1 MKVNVINKV
10 KKEINVTINDV
21 EDGVEI
27 IIDNM
32 TNMVQLSELKLWDVF
47 YDSDGE
53 SWVVTDIFNDSVE
66 ITKSHLLQ
74 KAMFFGKSNNYAES
88 NCREFLNTEYVKE
101 VERKFGSENILKHEV
116 DLTSMDGFTDYGTV
130 EDTVSIRTFDQYR
143 KQALHFELEENCME
157 WLVTPNQTVARG
169 DTSCVQVVRTD
180 GGVRYGVCGW
190 GGGSVRPVLHLKSSI
205 FVSMRKPND

>member
-32 TNMVQLSELKLWDVF
+32 TSMVQLSELKLWDVF
-47 YDSDGE
+47 YDSDGD
-53 SWVVTDIFNDSVE
+53 SWVVTDIFDDSMEV
-66 ITKSHLLQ
+66 TKAHLLQ
-74 KAMFFGKSNNYAES
+74 KTMSFGKSNNYAES
-88 NCREFLNTEYVKE
+88 NCRKFLNTEYIKD
-101 VERKFGSENILKHEV
+101 VERKFGEENVLKHSV

-130 EDTVSIRTFDQYR
+130 EDMVSIRTFDQYR
-143 KQALHFELEENCME
+143 KQAPHFELENIVE
-157 WLVTPNQTVARG
+157 WLATPNQIPKRNDTSYVQFVRG
-169 DTSCVQVVRTD
+169 DGRMD
-180 GGVRYGVCGW
+180 YGDCGW
-190 GGGSVRPVLHLKSSI
+190 NGDGVRPVLHLKSSI